1 MNKIKTLLAIGSSL
15 VSAIGL
21 VSVLAYKSSKL
32 GVENYILDGIET
44 ELKEAVSGNI
54 KVTRTEFSV
63 LVSSPKYGVA
73 KVYIKKHV
81 VHVTHGAEDIEFDI
95 NDTDIISQVV
105 SAICVI
111 MEDCE
116 YYYGHVQDSPSDDS
130 NNISDIDL
138 SPVTIKEDQ
147 YHGTYSGGKYQAW
160 YCEPSCVDDV
170 LYDSYANDVTCAR
183 FWTRYNK
190 KMKDETEVIKAATIL
205 VGLGDTPND
214 ALIDLNK
221 KVKFRNECIDKME
234 SIKHESDDT
243 DK

>member
-15 VSAIGL
+15 VGAVGL
-21 VSVLAYKSSKL
+21 ASVLAYKSSEL

-73 KVYIKKHV
+73 KVYIKKRV
-81 VHVTHGAEDIEFDI
+81 VHLRHDDEDIEFDI

-116 YYYGHVQDSPSDDS
+116 YYYGYEQDSSSDDS
-130 NNISDIDL
+130 NDVSDIDL
-138 SPVTIKEDQ
+138 YPITIKADR
-147 YHGTYSGGKYQAW
+147 YRGTYSGGGYQAW
-160 YCEPSCVDDV
+160 YCKPEDIPYDSFADDV
-170 LYDSYANDVTCAR
+170 PCAR
-183 FWTRYNK
+183 FWSEHKR
-190 KMKDETEVIKAATIL
+190 KMKDETEVTKSIIL
-205 VGLGDTPND
+205 VGLGDTPNN

-221 KVKFRNECIDKME
+221 KIHFRNECIKKIE
-234 SIKHESDDT
+234 SVKQESDDT
-243 DK
+243 DE

>member
-1 MNKIKTLLAIGSSL
+1 MNTIKTLLAIGTT
-15 VSAIGL
+15 VVGAIGL
-21 VSVLAYKSSKL
+21 ASVLAYKSSEL
-32 GVENYILDGIET
+32 GVENYVLDGIEI

-63 LVSSPKYGVA
+63 LASSPKYGVA
-73 KVYIKKHV
+73 KIYVKKHV

-116 YYYGHVQDSPSDDS
+116 YYYDHGQDLPSDDGDDIS
-130 NNISDIDL
+130 NIDL
-138 SPVTIKEDQ
+138 YPVTIKADR
-147 YHGTYSGGKYQAW
+147 YYGTYSGGKWQAW
-160 YCEPSCVDDV
+160 YCDSSYVDDV
-170 LYDSYANDVTCAR
+170 LYDSFADDVTCAH
-183 FWTRYNK
+183 FWTEHNR
-190 KMKDETEVIKAATIL
+190 KMKDETEVTKSISL

-214 ALIDLNK
+214 ALIDLNN
-221 KVKFRNECIDKME
+221 KVKFRNECIDKIN
-234 SIKHESDDT
+234 SAKQKSDDST